1 MKKLIPLILTAAI
14 ALTLTACTAAPDPA
28 PLATPTPEPTAAPA
42 APTPA
47 PAADF
52 YTLKSYDGSYDDG
65 TAYYE
70 FEQRLGYALLLKTDY
85 AAAVQSVCCA
95 VPGCGHDTDACPAYF
110 PGRPGRYTVVA
121 AGDTVY
127 VWHISFVYDDQ
138 SWDDYWAEKL
148 ASGIRD
154 TQPFDTLTDA
164 EFEAEYRGIW
174 TEQST
179 PPCLYTVH
187 SGGGKVRTDLPE
199 EVRDYVMAYCDGAA
213 VYGAAWNDENGITAT
228 GCRISLADGAVQTFP
243 LLTQEQ
249 FLDVCGDAL
258 VTSHIVTDAPLPTDR
273 EQYQAAIQSAET
285 EYDLYDPN
293 DGTRTRLAAYPYDTS
308 ALLGVYGGKAYF
320 EKRQPIPY
328 AAYEPVAVETLDIA
342 TGTTETIW
350 TPEQGAQELPLGDAE
365 GHSLRMSEGNV
376 IVGQHTSLPV
386 DFRAAAADGRWLVM
400 TGKDETT
407 NRENYALVE
416 PEQFMAGSA
425 EQETVTMWQG

>member
-1 MKKLIPLILTAAI
+1 MPN
-14 ALTLTACTAAPDPA
+14 
-28 PLATPTPEPTAAPA
+28 
-42 APTPA
+42 
-47 PAADF
+47 
-52 YTLKSYDGSYDDG
+52 
-65 TAYYE
+65 
-70 FEQRLGYALLLKTDY
+70 
-85 AAAVQSVCCA
+85 CA
-95 VPGCGHDTDACPAYF
+95 HDSEACPAYF
-110 PGRPGRYTVVA
+110 PGRARRYTVFT
-121 AGDTVY
+121 AGDTLYVY
-127 VWHISFVYDDQ
+127 HTLFYRNTQTWEEYFDEYGKPQLEHPDQ
-138 SWDDYWAEKL
+138 SFE
-148 ASGIRD
+148 G
-154 TQPFDTLTDA
+154 LTADEITA
-164 EFEAEYRGIW
+164 DFYGRW
-174 TEQST
+174 TEQTT

-187 SGGGKVRTDLPE
+187 PGGGKVRTDLPE

-213 VYGAAWNDENGITAT
+213 VYGAAWNDENGTTAT

-293 DGTRTRLAAYPYDTS
+293 DGTRTRLAVYPYDTS

-320 EKRQPIPY
+320 ERRQPIPY

-376 IVGQHTSLPV
+376 IVGQHTSLSV

-425 EQETVTMWQG
+425 EQETVTMRQG

>member
-1 MKKLIPLILTAAI
+1 MKKLIPLILTAA
-14 ALTLTACTAAPDPA
+14 LTLAACASASDET
-28 PLATPTPEPTAAPA
+28 PLTTPTPVPEAPEPTS
-42 APTPA
+42 TPA
-47 PAADF
+47 PATTDF
-52 YTLKSYDGSYDDG
+52 YPLESYTTAFNTGD
-65 TAYYE
+65 AYYE
-70 FEQRLGYALLLKTDY
+70 LVPYPGHALLLKTDY
-85 AAAVQSVCCA
+85 ATAAQTVCCTMPNCA
-95 VPGCGHDTDACPAYF
+95 HDSEACPAYF
-110 PGRPGRYTVVA
+110 PGRARRYTVFT
-121 AGDTVY
+121 AGDTLYVY
-127 VWHISFVYDDQ
+127 HTLFFRNTQTWEEYFDEYGKPQLEHPDQ
-138 SWDDYWAEKL
+138 SFE
-148 ASGIRD
+148 G
-154 TQPFDTLTDA
+154 LTADEITA
-164 EFEAEYRGIW
+164 DFYGRW
-174 TEQST
+174 TEQTT

-187 SGGGKVRTDLPE
+187 PGGGKVRTDLPE
-199 EVRDYVMAYCDGAA
+199 EVRDYVMTYCDGAA
-213 VYGAAWNDENGITAT
+213 VYGAAWNDENGTTAI

-365 GHSLRMSEGNV
+365 GHSLRMSESDV
-376 IVGQHTSLPV
+376 IVGQRTSLPV
-386 DFRAAAADGRWLVM
+386 GFRAAAADGRWLVT

>member
-1 MKKLIPLILTAAI
+1 MPN
-14 ALTLTACTAAPDPA
+14 
-28 PLATPTPEPTAAPA
+28 
-42 APTPA
+42 
-47 PAADF
+47 
-52 YTLKSYDGSYDDG
+52 
-65 TAYYE
+65 
-70 FEQRLGYALLLKTDY
+70 
-85 AAAVQSVCCA
+85 CA
-95 VPGCGHDTDACPAYF
+95 HDREACPAYF
-110 PGRPGRYTVVA
+110 PGRARRYTVFT
-121 AGDTVY
+121 AGDTLYVY
-127 VWHISFVYDDQ
+127 HILFYRNPQTWEEYFEEYGKPQLEHPDLSY
-138 SWDDYWAEKL
+138 E
-148 ASGIRD
+148 G
-154 TQPFDTLTDA
+154 LTADEITA
-164 EFEAEYRGIW
+164 DLYGRW
-174 TEQST
+174 TEQTT

-187 SGGGKVRTDLPE
+187 PGGGKVRIDLPE

-213 VYGAAWNDENGITAT
+213 VYGAAWNDENGTTAT

-293 DGTRTRLAAYPYDTS
+293 DGTRTRLTAYPYDTS

-320 EKRQPIPY
+320 EKRQSIPY

-350 TPEQGAQELPLGDAE
+350 TPKQGAQELPLGDAE

>member
-1 MKKLIPLILTAAI
+1 MTADEI
-14 ALTLTACTAAPDPA
+14 T
-28 PLATPTPEPTAAPA
+28 
-42 APTPA
+42 
-47 PAADF
+47 ADF
-52 YTLKSYDGSYDDG
+52 Y
-65 TAYYE
+65 
-70 FEQRLGYALLLKTDY
+70 
-85 AAAVQSVCCA
+85 
-95 VPGCGHDTDACPAYF
+95 
-110 PGRPGRYTVVA
+110 GR
-121 AGDTVY
+121 
-127 VWHISFVYDDQ
+127 
-138 SWDDYWAEKL
+138 
-148 ASGIRD
+148 
-154 TQPFDTLTDA
+154 
-164 EFEAEYRGIW
+164 W
-174 TEQST
+174 TEQPP

-187 SGGGKVRTDLPE
+187 PGGGKVRTDLPE

-213 VYGAAWNDENGITAT
+213 VYGAAWNDENGTTAT

-328 AAYEPVAVETLDIA
+328 AGYEPVAVETLDIA

-416 PEQFMAGSA
+416 PEQFIAGSA

>member
-1 MKKLIPLILTAAI
+1 MTADEI
-14 ALTLTACTAAPDPA
+14 T
-28 PLATPTPEPTAAPA
+28 
-42 APTPA
+42 
-47 PAADF
+47 ADF
-52 YTLKSYDGSYDDG
+52 Y
-65 TAYYE
+65 
-70 FEQRLGYALLLKTDY
+70 
-85 AAAVQSVCCA
+85 
-95 VPGCGHDTDACPAYF
+95 
-110 PGRPGRYTVVA
+110 GR
-121 AGDTVY
+121 
-127 VWHISFVYDDQ
+127 
-138 SWDDYWAEKL
+138 
-148 ASGIRD
+148 
-154 TQPFDTLTDA
+154 
-164 EFEAEYRGIW
+164 W
-174 TEQST
+174 TEQTT

-187 SGGGKVRTDLPE
+187 PGGGKVRTDLPE

-213 VYGAAWNDENGITAT
+213 VYGAAWNDENGTTAT

-376 IVGQHTSLPV
+376 IVGQHTSLSV

>member
-1 MKKLIPLILTAAI
+1 MRT
-14 ALTLTACTAAPDPA
+14 
-28 PLATPTPEPTAAPA
+28 
-42 APTPA
+42 
-47 PAADF
+47 
-52 YTLKSYDGSYDDG
+52 G
-65 TAYYE
+65 T
-70 FEQRLGYALLLKTDY
+70 
-85 AAAVQSVCCA
+85 
-95 VPGCGHDTDACPAYF
+95 
-110 PGRPGRYTVVA
+110 
-121 AGDTVY
+121 
-127 VWHISFVYDDQ
+127 
-138 SWDDYWAEKL
+138 
-148 ASGIRD
+148 
-154 TQPFDTLTDA
+154 
-164 EFEAEYRGIW
+164 
-174 TEQST
+174 
-179 PPCLYTVH
+179 
-187 SGGGKVRTDLPE
+187 
-199 EVRDYVMAYCDGAA
+199 
-213 VYGAAWNDENGITAT
+213 TAT

-386 DFRAAAADGRWLVM
+386 GFRAAAADGRWLVT